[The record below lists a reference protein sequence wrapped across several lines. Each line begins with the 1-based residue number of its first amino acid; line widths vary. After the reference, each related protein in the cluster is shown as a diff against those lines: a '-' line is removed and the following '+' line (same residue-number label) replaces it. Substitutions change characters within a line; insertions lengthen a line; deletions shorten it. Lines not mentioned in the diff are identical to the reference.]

1 MLAIYS
7 NLSYNTY
14 HRQEIII
21 CQVIHLKSNFFIV
34 PKKV

>member
-7 NLSYNTY
+7 NKSYNTY
-14 HRQEIII
+14 YRQEIVI
-21 CQVIHLKSNFFIV
+21 CKVIHLKSNFFIF